1 MKRIFFIALIN
12 MLAMVSLF
20 AQKQMEL
27 PGEITWGNEIRE
39 PANSYLSD
47 ILGVDDDGFYT
58 LRQKAR
64 TSLSGENPQD
74 IYIEYFDRDMKLK
87 KAKEI
92 NLKYKK
98 KRRDLE
104 KVLYLNGNLFL
115 LTSFN
120 NQAHKAN
127 YLFVQEIN
135 KKSLTLSKKLRK
147 VGETPAKDKYRE
159 GKFNFDISRDSS
171 KVLVYSGLPYKKK
184 EAEKFSLQ
192 VFDNEFEE
200 LWKKN
205 ITLPY
210 NDSQFSLEK
219 YVVDNDGNVY
229 LLGVLFED
237 KVRYRRNGKPTYK
250 YVILAYTKDG
260 EEKQQYT
267 IDIGEKFITDLTFKV
282 GDDGHLVCTGFF
294 SDRGTYSVKGTYFFR
309 LNPETKEVYNQ
320 NLKEFDFNFL
330 TEYHSDGGKRRAA
343 RAERDGNSRRQ
354 AELYQYSLDELILRS
369 DGGALLIAEQFYI
382 QRYDRDRY
390 SNVYGGFGRY
400 GNNRFN
406 NFNNQVSYEYNY
418 NDIIVVNIKPN
429 GEIQWV
435 SRIPKRQETTN
446 DGGYYSSYAHAVV
459 RDRIFIV
466 YNDNGRNFKKEDN
479 RRYRFTGSSN
489 SIISVAE
496 VRKDGSVD
504 IHPLANNRDERFI
517 LRPKVCQQI
526 GRREMAIFGERG
538 KRFRFGSLDFK

>member
-1 MKRIFFIALIN
+1 MKKLFFLVLIN
-12 MLAMVSLF
+12 TLLAASLF
-20 AQKQMEL
+20 AQQQMNL
-27 PGEITWGNEIRE
+27 PAEINWGNEIKE
-39 PANSYLSD
+39 PSNTYMSD
-47 ILGVDDDGFYT
+47 ILGVDDNGFYT
-58 LRQKAR
+58 LRQKSI
-64 TSLSGENPQD
+64 TSFSGENPQE

-87 KAKEI
+87 KAQEI

-98 KRRDLE
+98 KKRDLE

-120 NQAHKAN
+120 NQAHKSN
-127 YLFVQEIN
+127 YLFVQEVK
-135 KKSLTLSKKLRK
+135 KKSLTLSSKLKKIA
-147 VGETPAKDKYRE
+147 ETPAKDKYRE
-159 GKFNFDISRDSS
+159 GKFNFDFSRDSS
-171 KVLVYSGLPYKKK
+171 KVLVYSSLPYKKK

-192 VFDNEFEE
+192 VFDDNFDEI
-200 LWKKN
+200 WKKN

-210 NDSQFSLEK
+210 SDSQFALEE

-229 LLGVLFED
+229 LLGVLYED

-250 YVILAYTKDG
+250 YVILAYTEDG
-260 EEKQQYT
+260 QEKQQYT
-267 IDIGEKFITDLTFKV
+267 VDLGEKFITDLTFRV

-294 SDRGTYSVKGTYFFR
+294 SDKGTYSVKGTYFFR

-320 NLKEFDFNFL
+320 NLKEFDFDFL

-343 RAERDGNSRRQ
+343 RAAQDGNTRRQ

-369 DGGALLIAEQFYI
+369 DGGALLISEQFYI
-382 QRYDRDRY
+382 QRNDRDRF
-390 SNVYGGFGRY
+390 SNVYGYNSWNRA
-400 GNNRFN
+400 NRFN
-406 NFNNQVSYEYNY
+406 NQITYEYHY

-435 SRIPKRQETTN
+435 SRIPKRQETIN
-446 DGGYYSSYAHAVV
+446 DGGYYSSYSHAVV

-466 YNDNGRNFKKEDN
+466 YNDNGRNFQKEDN
-479 RRYRFTGSSN
+479 RRFRFTGSSR
-489 SIISVAE
+489 SIITLAE
-496 VRKDGSVD
+496 IKKDGSVS

-526 GRREMAIFGERG
+526 GRREMAIFGENG
-538 KRFRFGSLDFK
+538 KRFRFGSIDFK

>member
-1 MKRIFFIALIN
+1 
-12 MLAMVSLF
+12 MLLVVSVF
-20 AQKQMEL
+20 AQRDQL

-64 TSLSGENPQD
+64 ATASGETPQQ
-74 IYIEYFDRDMKLK
+74 IYIEYFNRDMKLK
-87 KAKEI
+87 KAQEI
-92 NLKYKK
+92 SLKHKK

-127 YLFVQEIN
+127 YLFVQEIK
-135 KKSLTLSKKLRK
+135 KKSLTLSTKLRK
-147 VGETPAKDKYRE
+147 IGEAPAKDKYRE

-171 KVLVYSGLPYKKK
+171 KVLIYSGLPYKKK

-192 VFDNEFEE
+192 VFDNNFDE

-210 NDSQFSLEK
+210 NDSQFALER
-219 YVVDNDGNVY
+219 YIVDNDGNVY

-250 YVILAYTKDG
+250 YVILAYTNDG
-260 EEKQQYT
+260 EEKQKYT
-267 IDIGEKFITDLTFKV
+267 IDLGEKFITDLTFKV

-294 SDRGTYSVKGTYFFR
+294 SDRGTTSVKGTYFFK

-320 NLKEFDFNFL
+320 NLKEFGFDFL
-330 TEYHSDGGKRRAA
+330 TEYHTGGGKRRAA
-343 RAERDGNSRRQ
+343 RAERDGNTRRQ

-369 DGGALLIAEQFYI
+369 DGGALLIAEQFFI
-382 QRYDRDRY
+382 ERFDNFNNRFAGV
-390 SNVYGGFGRY
+390 NTF
-400 GNNRFN
+400 NNRFN
-406 NFNNQVSYEYNY
+406 RFDNRITYEYNY
-418 NDIIVVNIKPN
+418 NDIIVVNIRPN

-435 SRIPKRQETTN
+435 ARVPKRQETTD

-466 YNDNGRNFKKEDN
+466 YNDNGRNFGREDN

-489 SIISVAE
+489 SIITVAE
-496 VRKDGSVD
+496 IRKDGSVE

-517 LRPKVCQQI
+517 LRPKVSQQI
-526 GRREMAIFGERG
+526 GRREMAIFGEKG
-538 KRFRFGSLDFK
+538 KRFRFGSIDFK